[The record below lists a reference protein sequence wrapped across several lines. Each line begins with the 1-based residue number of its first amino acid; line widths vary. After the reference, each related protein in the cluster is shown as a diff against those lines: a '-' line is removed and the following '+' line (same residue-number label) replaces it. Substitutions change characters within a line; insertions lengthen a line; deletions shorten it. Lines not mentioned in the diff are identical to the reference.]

1 MLNERQLKIV
11 DLLEQQP
18 RTPGELAQQTGVSG
32 RTILRDIDYLNFTLN
47 GKARISA
54 SGSAGYQLEIFE
66 RRSFFQLLQKHDND
80 DRLLALLLLNT
91 FTPRAQ
97 LASALNL
104 PETWVAERLPRLKQ
118 RYERT
123 CCLASRPGLG
133 HFIDETEEKRVILL
147 ANLLRKDPFLIPLA
161 GVTRDNLQHL
171 STACDNQHRWPL
183 MQGDYLSSL
192 ILAIYALRNQLTDE
206 WPQYPGDE
214 IKQIVEH
221 SGLFLGD
228 NAVRTLTGLI
238 EKQHQQAQII
248 SADNVQ
254 RLLQR
259 VPGIAS
265 LNIIDTQLVEN
276 ITGHLLRCLAAP
288 VWIAEHRQSSM
299 NNLKAAWPAAFDMSL
314 HFITLLREQLDIPLF
329 DSDLIG
335 LYFACA
341 LERHQNER
349 QPIILLSD
357 QNAIAT
363 INQLAIERDVLH
375 CRVIIARSL
384 SELVAIREEIEPL
397 LIINNSH
404 YLLDDAVNN
413 YITVK
418 NIITAAGIEQI
429 KHFLATAFIRQQ
441 PERFFSAP
449 GSFHYSN
456 VRGESWQHITRQ
468 ICAQLVAQHHITADE
483 AQRIIAREGEGENL
497 IVNRL
502 AIPHC
507 WSEQERRFRGF
518 FITLAQP
525 VEVNNEV
532 INHVLIACAAAD
544 ARHELKIFSYL
555 ASVLCQHPAE
565 VIAGLTGYEAFM
577 ELLHKGGTVSDAPHP
592 TLHLSSKTFNAGYY
606 SHQPFRCTRVM
617 LSGKSLR
624 PSSLSLRPEV
634 ALYPSQSTGLYL

>member
-1 MLNERQLKIV
+1 MESSLRIV
-11 DLLEQQP
+11 AITNCPAGIAHTYMVAEALEQKARSLGHTIKVETQGSSGVEN
-18 RTPGELAQQTGVSG
+18 RLSSEEIAAADYVILATGRGLSGDDRARFAGKKVYEIAISQALKNIDQIFSELPTNSHLFAADSGVKLGKQEVQSGSVMSHLMAGVSAALPFVIG
-32 RTILRDIDYLNFTLN
+32 GGILVALANMLVQFGLPYTDMSKGAPSFTWVVESIGYLGFTFMIPIM
-47 GKARISA
+47 GAYIA
-54 SGSAGYQLEIFE
+54 SSIADKPAFAPAFLVCYLA
-66 RRSFFQLLQKHDND
+66 ND
-80 DRLLALLLLNT
+80 KALLGT
-91 FTPRAQ
+91 QSGAGF
-97 LASALNL
+97 
-104 PETWVAERLPRLKQ
+104 
-118 RYERT
+118 
-123 CCLASRPGLG
+123 LG
-133 HFIDETEEKRVILL
+133 AVVL
-147 ANLLRKDPFLIPLA
+147 
-161 GVTRDNLQHL
+161 G
-171 STACDNQHRWPL
+171 
-183 MQGDYLSSL
+183 
-192 ILAIYALRNQLTDE
+192 LAIGYFVFWFR
-206 WPQYPGDE
+206 
-214 IKQIVEH
+214 K
-221 SGLFLGD
+221 
-228 NAVRTLTGLI
+228 
-238 EKQHQQAQII
+238 
-248 SADNVQ
+248 
-254 RLLQR
+254 
-259 VPGIAS
+259 
-265 LNIIDTQLVEN
+265 
-276 ITGHLLRCLAAP
+276 LRCLAAP

-577 ELLHKGGTVSDAPHP
+577 ELLHKG
-592 TLHLSSKTFNAGYY
+592 
-606 SHQPFRCTRVM
+606 
-617 LSGKSLR
+617 
-624 PSSLSLRPEV
+624 
-634 ALYPSQSTGLYL
+634 